1 MSFIHTHAD
10 RRLFLRQSAALGA
23 LAGSSLASNLALIG
37 AAAAQSTGG
46 YRALVCI
53 NLAGGNDNANT
64 VVPVSPTEYA
74 AYAAARQSLALPTSA
89 LLRLSPTGYNG
100 PSLALHPSL
109 ARLQGLFNSGKAAVM
124 ANVGTLAQPITKDQW
139 DKRTPAIRLPYQL
152 FSHSDQSREWQ
163 TGVPDAISRTGITD
177 TTSRTGWLGRAGDL
191 LDTLNSSP
199 VSICMSLG
207 GNNMLQVG
215 NRIVQYQLTAQGPVA
230 LRELDSPYGINTPAL
245 RILLTDNARVNKL
258 ERELTAVAR
267 RAISTE
273 AAVSY
278 AIAPSDPPDGKDKR
292 KGTLKIPDFGGGNL
306 GAQLRM
312 VARMIAARQ
321 DLGHTRQIFYVSHGG
336 YDMHSDL
343 LTNHARRLAELDT
356 AIADFYLE
364 TVALGVSD
372 QVTTFT
378 ASEFGRALQ
387 SNGDGSDHGWGAHHF
402 VVGGAVHGQRIFGQW
417 PTVALKSNDDAGNGR
432 LIPTT
437 AVDQYAATLATWL
450 GVDASL
456 LSSVLPNIGR
466 FASSDLGFFSA

>member
-37 AAAAQSTGG
+37 AAAAQSAGD

-53 NLAGGNDNANT
+53 NLGGGNDNANT
-64 VVPVSPTEYA
+64 VVPISPTEYA
-74 AYAAARQSLALPTSA
+74 AYAAARQSLALPASA
-89 LLRLSPTGYNG
+89 LQALSPIGYSG
-100 PSLALHPSL
+100 PTLALHPSL
-109 ARLQGLFNSGKAAVM
+109 ARLRALFNSGQAAVM

-139 DKRTPAIRLPYQL
+139 DKRTPATLLPYQL

-163 TGVPDAISRTGITD
+163 TGDPNA
-177 TTSRTGWLGRAGDL
+177 TSRTGWLGRAGDL
-191 LDTLNSSP
+191 LDSLNNSP

-207 GNNMLQVG
+207 GHNILEVG
-215 NRIVQYQLTAQGPVA
+215 NQKHIVQYQLTTQGPIA
-230 LRELDSPYGINTPAL
+230 LRGLDSPYGINTPAL

-292 KGTLKIPDFGGGNL
+292 KGTVKIPDFGGGNL

-312 VARMIAARQ
+312 VARMIAAR
-321 DLGHTRQIFYVSHGG
+321 DALGHKRQIFYVSHGG

-343 LTNHARRLAELDT
+343 LVNHARRLAELDA
-356 AIADFYLE
+356 AIADFHQQ
-364 TVALGVSD
+364 TVALGVSE

-402 VVGGAVHGQRIFGQW
+402 VVGGAVRGQRIFGQW

-450 GVDASL
+450 RVDASQ
-456 LSSVLPNIGR
+456 LSTVLPNIGR
-466 FASSDLGFFSA
+466 FASSNLGFLTA

>member
-1 MSFIHTHAD
+1 MSFIHTNAD

-37 AAAAQSTGG
+37 AAAAQSAGD

-53 NLAGGNDNANT
+53 NLGGGNDNANT
-64 VVPVSPTEYA
+64 VVPVSPAEYA

-89 LLRLSPTGYNG
+89 LLALSPTGYNG
-100 PSLALHPSL
+100 PTLALHPSL
-109 ARLQGLFNSGKAAVM
+109 ARLRGLFNSGQAAVV

-139 DKRTPAIRLPYQL
+139 DKRSPATQLPYQL

-163 TGVPDAISRTGITD
+163 TGIPDA
-177 TTSRTGWLGRAGDL
+177 TSRTGWLGRAGDL
-191 LDTLNSSP
+191 LNALNNSP

-215 NRIVQYQLTAQGPVA
+215 KDVVQYQLTAQGPVA
-230 LRELDSPYGINTPAL
+230 LRGLDNPYGINTPAL
-245 RILLTDNARVNKL
+245 RILLTDNARTNKM

-278 AIAPSDPPDGKDKR
+278 AIAPSDPPDPKDKR
-292 KGTLKIPDFGGGNL
+292 KGTLIIPPFGGGNL

-343 LTNHARRLAELDT
+343 ITNHAKRLAELDA

-402 VVGGAVHGQRIFGQW
+402 IVGGAVHGQRIFGQW
-417 PTVALKSNDDAGNGR
+417 PTVALKSIDDAGNGR

-437 AVDQYAATLATWL
+437 AVDQYTATLATWL
-450 GVDASL
+450 GVGASQ
-456 LSSVLPNIGR
+456 LSTVLPNIGR
-466 FASSDLGFFSA
+466 FASSNLGFFSA

>member
-37 AAAAQSTGG
+37 AAAAQSTSD

-53 NLAGGNDNANT
+53 NLGGGNDNANT
-64 VVPVSPTEYA
+64 VVPVSPAEYA

-89 LLRLSPTGYNG
+89 LLPLNPTGYSG
-100 PSLALHPSL
+100 PTLALHPSL
-109 ARLQGLFNSGKAAVM
+109 ARLRGLFNSGQAAVM

-139 DKRTPAIRLPYQL
+139 DKRSPATQLPYQL

-163 TGVPDAISRTGITD
+163 TGIPDA
-177 TTSRTGWLGRAGDL
+177 TSRTGWLGRAGDL
-191 LDTLNSSP
+191 LDALNNSP

-215 NRIVQYQLTAQGPVA
+215 NKIVQYQLTTQGPIA

-245 RILLTDNARVNKL
+245 RILLTDNARTNKM

-273 AAVSY
+273 AAVSV
-278 AIAPSDPPDGKDKR
+278 AIAPSDAPDPKDPR
-292 KGTLKIPDFGGGNL
+292 KGTLTIPTFGGGNL

-312 VARMIAARQ
+312 VARMIAARKG
-321 DLGHTRQIFYVSHGG
+321 LGHTRQIFYVSHGG

-343 LTNHARRLAELDT
+343 LTNHAKRLAEID
-356 AIADFYLE
+356 AAVSDFYLQ

-372 QVTTFT
+372 KVTTFT

-402 VVGGAVHGQRIFGQW
+402 IVGGAVHGQRIFGQW

-437 AVDQYAATLATWL
+437 AVDQYTATLATWL
-450 GVDASL
+450 GVGASQ
-456 LSSVLPNIGR
+456 LSTVLPNIDR

>member
-37 AAAAQSTGG
+37 AAAAQSAGD

-53 NLAGGNDNANT
+53 NLGGGNDNANT
-64 VVPVSPTEYA
+64 VVPVSPAEYA

-89 LLRLSPTGYNG
+89 LLTLSPTGYSG
-100 PSLALHPSL
+100 PPLALHPSL
-109 ARLQGLFNSGKAAVM
+109 ARLRGLFNSGQAAVI

-139 DKRTPAIRLPYQL
+139 DKRSPTTKLPYQL

-163 TGVPDAISRTGITD
+163 TGIPDA
-177 TTSRTGWLGRAGDL
+177 TSRTGWLGRAGDL
-191 LDTLNSSP
+191 LNALNNSP

-215 NRIVQYQLTAQGPVA
+215 KDVVQYQLTAQGPLA
-230 LRELDSPYGINTPAL
+230 LRELDKPYGFNTPAL
-245 RILLTDNARVNKL
+245 RILLTDNARTNKM

-278 AIAPSDPPDGKDKR
+278 AIAPSDPPDPKDPR
-292 KGTLKIPDFGGGNL
+292 KGTLIIPPFGGGNL

-312 VARMIAARQ
+312 VARMIAAREA
-321 DLGHTRQIFYVSHGG
+321 LGQTRQIFYVSHGG

-343 LTNHARRLAELDT
+343 LTNHAKRLAEVDA
-356 AIADFYLE
+356 AISDFYLQ

-372 QVTTFT
+372 KVTTFT

-402 VVGGAVHGQRIFGQW
+402 IVGGAVHGQRIFGQW

-437 AVDQYAATLATWL
+437 AVDQYTATLATWL
-450 GVDASL
+450 GVGAGQL
-456 LSSVLPNIGR
+456 ATVLPNIGR

>member
-10 RRLFLRQSAALGA
+10 RRLFLRQSAALA
-23 LAGSSLASNLALIG
+23 AVTGSSLASNLALIG
-37 AAAAQSTGG
+37 AAAAQSAGD

-64 VVPVSPTEYA
+64 VVPISPAEYT
-74 AYAAARQSLALPTSA
+74 AYAAARQTLALPTSA
-89 LLRLSPTGYNG
+89 LLPLSPTGYSG
-100 PSLALHPSL
+100 PTLALHPSL
-109 ARLQGLFNSGKAAVM
+109 ARLQGLFNNGKAAVM

-139 DKRTPAIRLPYQL
+139 DKRTPTTRLPYQL

-163 TGVPDAISRTGITD
+163 TGIPDA
-177 TTSRTGWLGRAGDL
+177 TSRTGWLGRAGDL
-191 LDTLNSSP
+191 LDALNSSP

-207 GNNMLQVG
+207 GNNMLEVG
-215 NRIVQYQLTAQGPVA
+215 NKIVQYQLTTQGPIA
-230 LRELDSPYGINTPAL
+230 LRELDKPYGINTPAL
-245 RILLTDNARVNKL
+245 RILLTDNARTNKM

-278 AIAPSDPPDGKDKR
+278 AIAPSEPPDTKEPKDPR
-292 KGTLKIPDFGGGNL
+292 KGTLIIPPFGGANL

-321 DLGHTRQIFYVSHGG
+321 GLGHTRQIFYVSHGG

-343 LTNHARRLAELDT
+343 VTNHAKRLAELDA
-356 AIADFYLE
+356 AIADFYQE

-402 VVGGAVHGQRIFGQW
+402 IVGGAVHGQRIFGQW

-450 GVDASL
+450 GVGAGQ
-456 LSSVLPNIGR
+456 LSTVLPNVGR
-466 FASSDLGFFSA
+466 FASSNLGFFSA

>member
-10 RRLFLRQSAALGA
+10 RRLFLRHSAALGA
-23 LAGSSLASNLALIG
+23 MAGSSLVSNLALIG
-37 AAAAQSTGG
+37 AAAAQSATD

-53 NLAGGNDNANT
+53 NLGGGNDNANT

-74 AYAAARQSLALPTSA
+74 AYAAARQTLALPTSA
-89 LLRLSPTGYNG
+89 LLPLSPTGYNG

-109 ARLQGLFNSGKAAVM
+109 LKLQGLFNSGKAAVM

-139 DKRTPAIRLPYQL
+139 DKRTPTTRLPYQL

-163 TGVPDAISRTGITD
+163 TGIPDAA
-177 TTSRTGWLGRAGDL
+177 SRTGWLGRAGDL
-191 LDTLNSSP
+191 LDSLNNSP

-207 GNNMLQVG
+207 GNNMLEVG
-215 NRIVQYQLTAQGPVA
+215 NKIVQYQLSAQGPIA

-245 RILLTDNARVNKL
+245 RILLTDNARTNKM

-273 AAVSY
+273 GAVSY
-278 AIAPSDPPDGKDKR
+278 AIAPTAAPDPKDPR
-292 KGTLKIPDFGGGNL
+292 KGTQPMPTFGGGTL

-312 VARMIAARQ
+312 VARMIAARK
-321 DLGHTRQIFYVSHGG
+321 DLGHARQIFYVSHGG

-343 LTNHARRLAELDT
+343 IVNHAKRLAELDA
-356 AIADFYLE
+356 AISDFYQQ

-402 VVGGAVHGQRIFGQW
+402 IVGGAVHGQRIFGQW
-417 PTVALKSNDDAGNGR
+417 PTVALKSSDDAGNGR

-437 AVDQYAATLATWL
+437 AVDQYAATLATWMGVSANQL
-450 GVDASL
+450 GT
-456 LSSVLPNIGR
+456 VLPNIGR
-466 FASSDLGFFSA
+466 FASSNLGFFSA

>member
-37 AAAAQSTGG
+37 AAAAQSASD

-53 NLAGGNDNANT
+53 NLGGGNDNANT
-64 VVPVSPTEYA
+64 VVPVSPAEYA

-89 LLRLSPTGYNG
+89 LLTLSPTGYSG
-100 PSLALHPSL
+100 PTLALHPSL
-109 ARLQGLFNSGKAAVM
+109 ARLRGLFNSGKAAVM

-139 DKRTPAIRLPYQL
+139 DKRSPSTQLPYQL

-163 TGVPDAISRTGITD
+163 TGIPDA
-177 TTSRTGWLGRAGDL
+177 TSRTGWLGRAGDL
-191 LDTLNSSP
+191 LDALNNSP

-215 NRIVQYQLTAQGPVA
+215 NKIVQYQLTTQGPIA

-245 RILLTDNARVNKL
+245 RILLTDNARTNKM

-273 AAVSY
+273 AAVSV
-278 AIAPSDPPDGKDKR
+278 AIAPSDAPDPKDPR
-292 KGTLKIPDFGGGNL
+292 KGTLTIPTFGGGNL

-312 VARMIAARQ
+312 VARMIAARKG
-321 DLGHTRQIFYVSHGG
+321 LGHTRQIFYVSHGG

-343 LTNHARRLAELDT
+343 LTNHAKRLAEID
-356 AIADFYLE
+356 AAVSDFYLQ

-372 QVTTFT
+372 KVTTFT

-402 VVGGAVHGQRIFGQW
+402 IVGGAVHGQRIFGQW

-437 AVDQYAATLATWL
+437 AVDQYTATLATWL
-450 GVDASL
+450 GVGASQ
-456 LSSVLPNIGR
+456 LSTVLPNIDR

>member
-23 LAGSSLASNLALIG
+23 LAGSSLVSNLALIG
-37 AAAAQSTGG
+37 AAAAQSTSD

-53 NLAGGNDNANT
+53 NLGGGNDNANT
-64 VVPVSPTEYA
+64 VVPVSPAEYA

-89 LLRLSPTGYNG
+89 LLTLNPTGYSG
-100 PSLALHPSL
+100 PTLALHPSL
-109 ARLQGLFNSGKAAVM
+109 ARLRGLFNSGQAAVM
-124 ANVGTLAQPITKDQW
+124 ANVGTLAHPITKDQW
-139 DKRTPAIRLPYQL
+139 DKRSPATQLPYQL

-163 TGVPDAISRTGITD
+163 TGIPDA
-177 TTSRTGWLGRAGDL
+177 TSRTGWLGRAGDL
-191 LDTLNSSP
+191 LDALNNSP

-215 NRIVQYQLTAQGPVA
+215 NKIVQYQLTTQGPVA
-230 LRELDSPYGINTPAL
+230 LRDLDSPYGINTPAL
-245 RILLTDNARVNKL
+245 RILMTDNARTNKM

-273 AAVSY
+273 AAVSS
-278 AIAPSDPPDGKDKR
+278 AIASTDAKTGANPLP
-292 KGTLKIPDFGGGNL
+292 TFGGGNL

-312 VARMIAARQ
+312 VARMIAARK

-336 YDMHSDL
+336 YDMHADL
-343 LTNHARRLAELDT
+343 ITNHAKRLAEID
-356 AIADFYLE
+356 AAVSDFYLQ

-372 QVTTFT
+372 KVTTFT

-402 VVGGAVHGQRIFGQW
+402 IVGGAVHGQRIFGQW

-437 AVDQYAATLATWL
+437 AVDQYTATLATWL
-450 GVDASL
+450 GVGASQ
-456 LSSVLPNIGR
+456 LSTVLPNIGR